1 MDRIEFK
8 LEGQSIPATTTLKAA
23 RHALGI
29 LRAVEKEK
37 TGKRPTIPW
46 QVEIFAGF
54 DATVIVFRHPE
65 EVVTTGKIE
74 DAIVEKSGHPSG
86 Q

>member
-1 MDRIEFK
+1 MSRIEFK
-8 LEGQSIPATTTLKAA
+8 LEGRNIPATETLKAA
-23 RHALGI
+23 RHNLAL
-29 LRAVEKEK
+29 LRAIEKEK